1 MSTEVVKEEATE
13 TISRPEPTPSIDK
26 AAPQSSSKAGIILGC
41 VAIVIALIGLSAK
54 SDQSTPMNNQDR
66 LTAVEQLTQ
75 SIAQQG
81 DALAQQNQALAS
93 QMTGITVELSNLG
106 DDVKNNR
113 DSLKHAKLQK
123 ALESIQEL
131 GQVANPTVRGQLAE
145 VEALLNNMITAA
157 DAPATRITAEPA
169 PQPAITSEPAPATN
183 PASEAAPAD
192 HTDAANT
199 PDVPALDPSPLQ
211 SF

>member
-1 MSTEVVKEEATE
+1 
-13 TISRPEPTPSIDK
+13 
-26 AAPQSSSKAGIILGC
+26 

-93 QMTGITVELSNLG
+93 QVTGITVELNKLG

-123 ALESIQEL
+123 ALESIKEL
-131 GQVANPTVRGQLAE
+131 GQVADPETRLQLSE
-145 VEALLNNMITAA
+145 VEAQLNKLMTA
-157 DAPATRITAEPA
+157 DDGPVTHITAEPA
-169 PQPAITSEPAPATN
+169 PQTTITSEPAPAPTPVDDQ
-183 PASEAAPAD
+183 PAHAAESPAD

-199 PDVPALDPSPLQ
+199 PDAPAPDASPLQ